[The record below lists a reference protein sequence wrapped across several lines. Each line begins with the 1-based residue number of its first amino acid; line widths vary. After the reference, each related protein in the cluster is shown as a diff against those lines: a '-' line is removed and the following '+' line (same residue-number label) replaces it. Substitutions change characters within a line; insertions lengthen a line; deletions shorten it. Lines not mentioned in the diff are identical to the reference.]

1 MEVFF
6 IMAKNGQKYK
16 EYSDDIRQMII
27 NENTKNGTGA
37 RALARKYN
45 IPRGTVS
52 NWIYNYKNEGVIT
65 KRKKGRKKETE
76 EANYKEK
83 YEILKK
89 FLESLEGV
97 EQEKK

>member
-6 IMAKNGQKYK
+6 IMAKKGQKY
-16 EYSDDIRQMII
+16 EDYGDDIRQMII
-27 NENTKNGTGA
+27 NENTIKGTGA
-37 RALARKYN
+37 RSLARKYN
-45 IPRGTVS
+45 IPRGTIS
-52 NWIYNYKNEGVIT
+52 NWIYNFKNEGVIN
-65 KRKKGRKKETE
+65 KRKKGRKRETE

-89 FLESLEGV
+89 FLESLEGG